1 MKRILFILILVLLVF
16 QGISQQAIRLHV
28 QPGKLQLAGDG
39 DDYTTLVITARD
51 PEGEVITSMNGKVAV
66 RVSAGFCEA
75 IEVNMQ
81 EGVALV
87 KYTSPMFGT
96 PVKASQRMVYFLF
109 RFMQKFI
116 ARSNR
121 STDAAANQ
129 KLATDITIESFKEG
143 LIPATLIP
151 KKEGDN
157 FAYIVCEMNGVKGK
171 AKIEI
176 LKATEGRNGSIVPGI
191 YYGRD
196 ITGQSDWTLNLYS
209 SGTGTWGEANSP
221 EADYNTIMFS
231 NEVFTEMNDV
241 LGKTAGMTGFL
252 KAYLGPSWKETQYI
266 KDYDIVKMGMGS
278 GYMPM
283 PNNGVFLYVPPIL
296 FEYQGRPTAASPGS
310 SQDGKP
316 EDVIK
321 KDKSG
326 IILSQNEIIGDGKSR
341 TKAVFHYQDENGVP
355 VSGKTISWSV
365 PKSIKV
371 IAMQTVTDAAGN
383 AETVLEAP
391 IIKATEEK
399 RGDMG
404 GVIDNYDL
412 FQITV
417 SYASVK
423 NKTEN
428 TMATLSIY
436 KTLEQNL
443 YILKPG
449 MEPNPYKVLLPQLEY
464 YNLESSVYVNLPKS
478 ALTTETEKLSLND
491 AIIFVESRNFDKD
504 NFKLIFDTWFKKDQK
519 VFMSML
525 ENKKGGYSAKTNS
538 QGQFKLIIR
547 DFEGKMRL
555 ASGGYERK
563 MAIEPLQAK
572 IADLTGRR
580 AGALTEVLEMLSA
593 GEASSGNSPQSDG
606 TFSGPMVNSLNYKE
620 KVLRQ
625 INDMERM
632 LCSGAFTDAMGVEE
646 KLHLIGMLMTNAK
659 GNARF
664 MGDTGKEL
672 IGHAWELFSMT
683 WELANE
689 HFKITEGLG
698 KKVGLDKVSD
708 SLAKIGMKIDLGI
721 WSKVTGTDRKTG
733 TKRIIIDFIRKNI
746 LSSDA
751 PNKTQASVG
760 YYRIMGEYGKAL
772 SGVVFEQLTEGISDA
787 LSDMNPVPDL
797 VVETLKK
804 KYYAG
809 LRGEVDKLL
818 AQSPV
823 KVHEVYARLQPALHD
838 RSTEIRSYYQSVGE
852 TRFSTEIYK
861 ADWDFFRESVIKG
874 GVISYDLLNMNW
886 HKIKDH
892 LDALEKVNKVTDA
905 AYTTTN
911 LALEIYRYHYLWC
924 DARSAFDFV
933 NRSIEQGSVVP
944 ITKAEPKINFSL
956 FNGAYA
962 AAPENHSTI
971 RGMAGIS
978 QLDFSLKN
986 GAFPVADIN
995 KAIEAGIAY
1004 NQWIQAEDIRK
1015 VFLTGYSPV
1024 TAGALYKAA
1033 HDYENQLSNLL
1044 INALVYAEDRSAS
1057 NLESYSTSALAL
1069 KKYAG
1074 ALSESSAKVKT
1085 EMEKIPENIPVP
1097 VFEAETNNLES
1108 WKNPLYLK
1116 IGGGVLIFTFVLIVT
1131 IIIIR
1136 RRRKQTAKT
1145 DQPSIQPNI
1154 PVFQSPPESS
1164 PLTKPVQQTGQYAPE
1179 FQLPDI
1185 QHPTSDIVT
1194 PKFCPQCGA
1203 AFKPGAKFCGKCGY
1217 KTS

>member
-1 MKRILFILILVLLVF
+1 MKKTLFILVIVLQVF
-16 QGISQQAIRLHV
+16 QGISQQAVRLHV

-51 PEGEVITSMNGKVAV
+51 PEGEVIKTMNGKVAV

-75 IEVNMQ
+75 IEVEMQ
-81 EGVALV
+81 SGVAMV

-96 PVKASQRMVYFLF
+96 PIKASQRMVYFLV
-109 RFMQKFI
+109 RFMQKFV
-116 ARSNR
+116 ARSGG
-121 STDAAANQ
+121 STNSQANQ
-129 KLATDITIESFKEG
+129 KLATDITIETFKEG
-143 LIPATLIP
+143 LIPTTLIP
-151 KKEGDN
+151 KKDGDN

-176 LKATEGRNGSIVPGI
+176 LKASEGRNGSIVPGV

-196 ITGQSDWTLNLYS
+196 ITGQSDWKLNIFS
-209 SGTGTWGEANSP
+209 SGTGTWGEANSS
-221 EADYNTIMFS
+221 EDDYNTILFS
-231 NEVFTEMNDV
+231 NETFTELNDV
-241 LGKTAGMTGFL
+241 LSKTSGMTGFL

-266 KDYDIVKMGMGS
+266 KDYDIEKMGMS
-278 GYMPM
+278 SAYMPM
-283 PNNGVFLYVPPIL
+283 PNNSVFLYTPPIL
-296 FEYQGRPTAASPGS
+296 FEYSGRPSATASTGSNPGEAV
-310 SQDGKP
+310 KT
-316 EDVIK
+316 
-321 KDKSG
+321 DKSG
-326 IILSQNEIIGDGKSR
+326 IVLSPNEIIGDGKSR
-341 TKAVFHYQDENGVP
+341 TKAVFNYKDENGIP
-355 VSGKTISWSV
+355 VSGKTISWSMT
-365 PKSIKV
+365 KGIKV
-371 IAMQTVTDAAGN
+371 ISMQTVTDASGN
-383 AETVLEAP
+383 AEAILEAP
-391 IIKATEEK
+391 VIKATGEK

-412 FQITV
+412 FQLTV
-417 SYASVK
+417 SYSSVK
-423 NKTEN
+423 NKTE
-428 TMATLSIY
+428 TAMGTLSVF

-449 MEPNPYKVLLPQLEY
+449 MEPFPYKVLLPQLEY

-478 ALTTETEKLSLND
+478 VLTTESEKLSLND
-491 AIIFVESRNFDKD
+491 AIIFVESRKFDKE
-504 NFKLIFDTWFKKDQK
+504 NFQQIYNTWFKKDQK
-519 VFMSML
+519 LFMSML
-525 ENKKGGYSAKTNS
+525 ENDKGGYSVKTNS

-563 MAIEPLQAK
+563 MTIEPLQAK

-593 GEASSGNSPQSDG
+593 GEDASGNTPQSDG
-606 TFSGPMVNSLNYKE
+606 TFSGQMVNSLNYKE
-620 KVLRQ
+620 KVLGQ

-672 IGHAWELFSMT
+672 IGHAWGLFNMA

-689 HFKITEGLG
+689 QFKITEGLS

-733 TKRIIIDFIRKNI
+733 TKRIIIDFIRKNV

-772 SGVVFEQLTEGISDA
+772 SGMVFAQLTEGISDA
-787 LSDMNPVPDL
+787 LSDMNPIPDQ
-797 VVETLKK
+797 VVEALKK

-809 LRGEVDKLL
+809 LRVEVDKLL
-818 AQSPV
+818 AQSPA

-852 TRFSTEIYK
+852 TRFNTEIYK
-861 ADWDFFRESVIKG
+861 ADWDFFRESVVKG
-874 GVISYDLLNMNW
+874 GVISYDLLNFNW

-892 LDALEKVNKVTDA
+892 LKALENFNKVTDA

-911 LALEIYRYHYLWC
+911 LAVEIYRYHYLWC

-933 NRSIEQGSVVP
+933 NRSIEQGSVVA
-944 ITKAEPKINFSL
+944 TTLAEPEFNFSL
-956 FNGAYA
+956 INGAYA
-962 AAPENHSTI
+962 AAPANYATI
-971 RGMAGIS
+971 PGMAGIS
-978 QLDFSLKN
+978 GLDFSLQN
-986 GAFPVADIN
+986 GGFPVADIN
-995 KAIEAGIAY
+995 KAIDAGVAY
-1004 NQWIQAEDIRK
+1004 NKWVQAEDK
-1015 VFLTGYSPV
+1015 QKFYLTGFSPTTV
-1024 TAGALYKAA
+1024 GAMYKSASE
-1033 HDYENQLSNLL
+1033 YENQLTNLL
-1044 INALVYAEDRSAS
+1044 INALVYAEDKSALNREAYNASALILKKSAS
-1057 NLESYSTSALAL
+1057 AF
-1069 KKYAG
+1069 
-1074 ALSESSAKVKT
+1074 SESSDKAMA
-1085 EMEKIPENIPVP
+1085 EMDKIPENIPVP
-1097 VFEAETNNLES
+1097 VFDAEATSSSQS

-1116 IGGGVLIFTFVLIVT
+1116 IGGGILLLALVLLLTMIL
-1131 IIIIR
+1131 IR
-1136 RRRKQTAKT
+1136 RRRKHKAKPV
-1145 DQPSIQPNI
+1145 QPVIQPNI
-1154 PVFQSPPESS
+1154 PVIPSTPVSTPQVIPNVQSSQN
-1164 PLTKPVQQTGQYAPE
+1164 VTG
-1179 FQLPDI
+1179 FSIPDI
-1185 QHPTSDIVT
+1185 QTPTPESVT
-1194 PKFCPQCGA
+1194 PKFCPQCGS

-1217 KTS
+1217 KTQ

>member
-1 MKRILFILILVLLVF
+1 MKKILFILVLVLLVF

-81 EGVALV
+81 DGVALV

-96 PVKASQRMVYFLF
+96 PIKASQRMVYFLF
-109 RFMQKFI
+109 KFMQKFI
-116 ARSNR
+116 ARSAG

-129 KLATDITIESFKEG
+129 KLATEITIESFKEG
-143 LIPATLIP
+143 LIPTTLIP
-151 KKEGDN
+151 KKDGDN
-157 FAYIVCEMNGVKGK
+157 FAYIVCEMDGVKGK

-176 LKATEGRNGSIVPGI
+176 LKATEGRNGNIVQGV

-196 ITGQSDWTLNLYS
+196 ITGQSDWKLNMYS
-209 SGTGTWGEANSP
+209 SGLGTWGEANSS
-221 EADYNTIMFS
+221 EDDYNTIMFS
-231 NEVFTEMNDV
+231 NEVFTELNDV

-252 KAYLGPSWKETQYI
+252 KAYLGPSWKETQYM
-266 KDYDIVKMGMGS
+266 KDFDIVKMGMGS
-278 GYMPM
+278 AYMPM
-283 PNNGVFLYVPPIL
+283 PNNGVFIYVPPIL
-296 FEYQGRPTAASPGS
+296 FEYKGRPAATSLGS
-310 SQDGKP
+310 SASGKP
-316 EDVIK
+316 DEVIK
-321 KDKSG
+321 TDKSG

-341 TKAVFHYQDENGVP
+341 TKAVFHYQDENGVA
-355 VSGKTISWSV
+355 VGGKAVSWSI

-371 IAMQTVTDAAGN
+371 ISMQTVTDAAGN

-391 IIKATEEK
+391 VIKATGEK

-412 FQITV
+412 FQLIV
-417 SYASVK
+417 SYSSVK
-423 NKTEN
+423 NKTE
-428 TMATLSIY
+428 TAMGTLSVF

-449 MEPNPYKVLLPQLEY
+449 MEPFPYKVLLPQLEY

-478 ALTTETEKLSLND
+478 VLTTESEKLSLND
-491 AIIFVESRNFDKD
+491 AIIFVESRKFDKE
-504 NFKLIFDTWFKKDQK
+504 NFQQIYNTWFKKDQK
-519 VFMSML
+519 LFMSML
-525 ENKKGGYSAKTNS
+525 ENDKGGYSVKTNN

-555 ASGGYERK
+555 ATGGYERK
-563 MAIEPLQAK
+563 MTIEPLQAK

-593 GEASSGNSPQSDG
+593 GTDASGNSPQADG
-606 TFSGPMVNSLNYKE
+606 AFSVQMVNSLNYKE
-620 KVLRQ
+620 KVLGQ

-672 IGHAWELFSMT
+672 IGHAWELFKMA

-689 HFKITEGLG
+689 QFKITEGLS

-733 TKRIIIDFIRKNI
+733 TKRIIIDFIRKNV

-760 YYRIMGEYGKAL
+760 YYRVMGEYGKAL

-797 VVETLKK
+797 VVEALKK

-818 AQSPV
+818 AQSPA

-852 TRFSTEIYK
+852 TRFNTEIYK

-892 LDALEKVNKVTDA
+892 LDALEKINKVTDA

-933 NRSIEQGSVVP
+933 NRSIEQGSVV
-944 ITKAEPKINFSL
+944 TTTLAEPEFNFSL
-956 FNGAYA
+956 FSGAYA
-962 AAPENHSTI
+962 AGPVTNTTI
-971 RGMAGIS
+971 PGMAGIS
-978 QLDFSLKN
+978 GLDFSLQN
-986 GAFPVADIN
+986 GGFPVANIN
-995 KAIEAGIAY
+995 KAIDAGVAY
-1004 NQWIQAEDIRK
+1004 NQWIQSDDKRK
-1015 VFLTGYSPV
+1015 VLLAGFGPA
-1024 TAGALYKAA
+1024 TAGALYKSAYE
-1033 HDYENQLSNLL
+1033 YENQLTNLL
-1044 INALVYAEDRSAS
+1044 ISAMVYAEDKSAF
-1057 NLESYSTSALAL
+1057 NREAYNASALIL
-1069 KKYAG
+1069 KKSA
-1074 ALSESSAKVKT
+1074 AAFSESSDKAMT
-1085 EMEKIPENIPVP
+1085 EMDKIPENIPVP
-1097 VFEAETNNLES
+1097 VFEAEES
-1108 WKNPLYLK
+1108 RIEIWINPLYMK
-1116 IGGGVLIFTFVLIVT
+1116 IGGGILLLALVLVLT
-1131 IIIIR
+1131 MIIIR
-1136 RRRKQTAKT
+1136 RRRKHTAKT
-1145 DQPSIQPNI
+1145 DQPFIQPNI
-1154 PVFQSPPESS
+1154 PVVQSPPESS
-1164 PLTKPVQQTGQYAPE
+1164 PLTKPVQQAGQYAPE
-1179 FQLPDI
+1179 FQVPDI
-1185 QHPTSDIVT
+1185 QHPTSDSVT

-1203 AFKPGAKFCGKCGY
+1203 AFKAGAKFCGKCGY
-1217 KTS
+1217 KTQ